1 MIRLGKW
8 SDAFDRFLFDGCDPR
23 IIPVMR
29 IGFAIIILIQSL
41 VAWPDAERWFTDS
54 GILSAE
60 TVKKI
65 SSPGSWSLLYLFPQN
80 VLTVKICLGLLI
92 GHALLMLLG
101 IASRFQAA
109 AIFVWLVSFQNRNPL
124 ITDGEDVVFRIMAF
138 LFIWL
143 PLDCGWSLWK
153 RKPTAKT
160 LQTPGKADAWG
171 LRLIQIEMTAIYAS
185 TALCK
190 TQGASWWNGTAVWFV
205 SRLSDDYGRAVPKS
219 FFDLPWTSEIATW
232 GTLLIEFLLPIALWI
247 RPIRNYAILAGLAL
261 HLGIELSMNLFLFQW
276 IMMLGLLSFIDF
288 ERFPFK
294 RSAVRDAPQVRD
306 SATPP

>member
-1 MIRLGKW
+1 VIIRLGKL

-23 IIPVMR
+23 IIPPMR

-41 VAWPDAERWFTDS
+41 VAWPDAERWFTDA
-54 GILSAE
+54 GLLNTQTAKE
-60 TVKKI
+60 LT
-65 SSPGSWSLLYLFPQN
+65 SPGSWSLLFWLPSN
-80 VLTVKICLGLLI
+80 VLTVKVCLGLLI
-92 GHALLMLLG
+92 GHALFMLVG
-101 IASRFQAA
+101 VASRFQAA

-124 ITDGEDVVFRIMAF
+124 ITDGEDIVFRIMAF

-143 PLDCGWSLWK
+143 PLDCGWSLWNRK
-153 RKPTAKT
+153 RSTQSFET
-160 LQTPGKADAWG
+160 SSKADAWG
-171 LRLIQIEMTAIYAS
+171 LRLIQIQMTAIYAS

-190 TQGASWWNGTAVWFV
+190 TQGVSWWNGTAVWFV

-219 FFDLPWTSEIATW
+219 FLDLPWTSEIATW

-247 RPIRNYAILAGLAL
+247 RPIRNYAVLVGLML

-288 ERFPFK
+288 DRFPFK
-294 RSAVRDAPQVRD
+294 RSAVRDAP
-306 SATPP
+306 